1 MDQHKAIPEDRK
13 WMYDADPFD
22 AKKKLE
28 KPMYAPQSSTE
39 ATSSARRDLSQRPKS
54 DYPEVLMATSL
65 RDLVENAIKQVCRQV
80 LSLPPLIQSS
90 NQQGLELYSDIM
102 ESTPLV
108 LAPDSMN
115 QLSQQLSH
123 LGFNKNQIRDVSQF
137 LSAESPFA
145 FILLNSL
152 PPLEAAIEYLVLH
165 VPECDLPQRFLPV
178 NNLSNPFITT
188 VHSGLTDIKRRWV
201 EEKAIKEGGW
211 PARIVRE
218 CTEDKECIEK
228 WDRLLVFLGQKLLGQ
243 EIDVDITSEEMT
255 PYEVKEEEFE
265 AFGGQLADPGHLVVQ
280 LFSTPI
286 AVHVLFSEGGCYPR
300 PGYIPV
306 YLTSATIPA
315 YIRLHLVSRF
325 LETMALQ
332 PNLQD
337 HEGFC
342 TAVMRIFEGEWA
354 VIEDHGPPDMSSVLK
369 HIVASR
375 RKFIRTFEEQTLDKP
390 PISRIGIKKRP
401 AIATDAEIR
410 SRFMAIQ
417 RDTKVGMFLLE
428 EL

>member
-1 MDQHKAIPEDRK
+1 MG
-13 WMYDADPFD
+13 
-22 AKKKLE
+22 
-28 KPMYAPQSSTE
+28 SS
-39 ATSSARRDLSQRPKS
+39 PH
-54 DYPEVLMATSL
+54 
-65 RDLVENAIKQVCRQV
+65 
-80 LSLPPLIQSS
+80 
-90 NQQGLELYSDIM
+90 
-102 ESTPLV
+102 V
-108 LAPDSMN
+108 LAPGSMD
-115 QLSQQLSH
+115 QLAQQLSH

-137 LSAESPFA
+137 LSAETAFA
-145 FILLNSL
+145 SILLNSL

-178 NNLSNPFITT
+178 NNLSNPFITA

-218 CTEDKECIEK
+218 CTEDEECIEK

-243 EIDVDITSEEMT
+243 EIDVDITSEETT

-265 AFGGQLADPGHLVVQ
+265 AFGGQLADSGHIMIQ

-286 AVHVLFSEGGCYPR
+286 AVHVLFSDERRYPR

-315 YIRLHLVSRF
+315 YIRLHLLSRF

-354 VIEDHGPPDMSSVLK
+354 VIEDHGPPDMSLVLK
-369 HIVASR
+369 HIVLSR
-375 RKFIRTFEEQTLDKP
+375 RKFIRTFEEKTLDKAP
-390 PISRIGIKKRP
+390 NSKMEYKKRP
-401 AIATDAEIR
+401 AIAADAEIR

-417 RDTKVGMFLLE
+417 RDTKVGIFLLE
-428 EL
+428 GL